1 MKRED
6 AVVWNVAIGIAAGLV
21 LMWLAVIAVL
31 WSVKGHFD
39 RAALRESLRM
49 LPDLLRLLKRLAAD
63 AALPCGVRIRLW
75 LLLAYL
81 IIPVDLVPDFIP
93 IIGYADDAIIVAIAL
108 RSVIRHA
115 GPEAIHN
122 HWPGTPGGLT
132 AILRLTAPQ
141 KATDASRP
149 SPIHGMSWHVTSCSA
164 GIGEDGL
171 RFGPVDSAGRSLS
184 RQAQDRVAPAEDL
197 RITPAPRNCR
207 PGGPAA

>member
-1 MKRED
+1 LKRED
-6 AVVWNVAIGIAAGLV
+6 AVVWNVTIGIAAGLV

-122 HWPGTPGGLT
+122 HWPGPPGGLT

-141 KATDASRP
+141 NATDASSRP
-149 SPIHGMSWHVTSCSA
+149 NSRDVMARNFVLCRHWRGSAPVRTGRLSWKESVPTGA
-164 GIGEDGL
+164 GPG
-171 RFGPVDSAGRSLS
+171 RAG
-184 RQAQDRVAPAEDL
+184 
-197 RITPAPRNCR
+197 
-207 PGGPAA
+207 